1 MTSIDPDSLI
11 KKRKPSLKEQ
21 DLKDQEFITNLM

>member
-11 KKRKPSLKEQ
+11 KKRKQSLKEQ
-21 DLKDQEFITNLM
+21 DLKDKEYITNLM